1 MARIHA
7 RTKGKSG
14 STHPMREKHPE
25 WSSLN
30 PREIEGRILELAK
43 AEKSTSEIGMILR
56 DQYAVPDVKIATG
69 KTITQ
74 ILEQNKITQE
84 IPEDL
89 QNLIKTAL
97 KLKKHIDQ
105 HKKDFKTKRSLSL
118 TESKIRRLMKYY
130 RREQRLPVGW
140 KYSLEHVFRSVEYN
154 LCQKRYPKLV
164 RMQHPCC
171 GPFHLRDEFEWCPI
185 TMQMG
190 SLRQGCFAKRCTVQ
204 GTSSMR
210 R

>member
-1 MARIHA
+1 MARMHA

-14 STHPMREKHPE
+14 STHPLREKHPE

-30 PREIEGRILELAK
+30 PREIEGRIMELGK
-43 AEKSTSEIGMILR
+43 AEKTTSEIGMILR

-84 IPEDL
+84 LPEDL

-105 HKKDFKTKRSLSL
+105 NKKDLKSKRNLSL

-130 RREQRLPVGW
+130 HREQRLPEGW
-140 KYSLEHVFRSVEYN
+140 KYSLD
-154 LCQKRYPKLV
+154 QAKL
-164 RMQHPCC
+164 M
-171 GPFHLRDEFEWCPI
+171 FD
-185 TMQMG
+185 
-190 SLRQGCFAKRCTVQ
+190 
-204 GTSSMR
+204 
-210 R
+210 

>member
-14 STHPMREKHPE
+14 STHPLREKHPE

-30 PREIEGRILELAK
+30 PREIEGRIIELAK
-43 AEKSTSEIGMILR
+43 SEKTTSEIGMILR
-56 DQYAVPDVKIATG
+56 DQYAVPDVKVATG
-69 KTITQ
+69 KTITK

-105 HKKDFKTKRSLSL
+105 NQKDFKTKRSLSL

-130 RREQRLPVGW
+130 RREQRLPEGW
-140 KYSLEHVFRSVEYN
+140 KYSLE
-154 LCQKRYPKLV
+154 QAKL
-164 RMQHPCC
+164 M
-171 GPFHLRDEFEWCPI
+171 FE
-185 TMQMG
+185 
-190 SLRQGCFAKRCTVQ
+190 
-204 GTSSMR
+204 
-210 R
+210 